1 MYVNSL
7 QKIPELKELP
17 SACLALCGFPVSSSF
32 MGYITV
38 LLAAVTTRPDL
49 QEVTNNAVLVRPG
62 FIFSQARISIG
73 CLLLWGA

>member
-1 MYVNSL
+1 MR
-7 QKIPELKELP
+7 
-17 SACLALCGFPVSSSF
+17 
-32 MGYITV
+32 YITV

-49 QEVTNNAVLVRPG
+49 QKVTNNAILVRPG